1 MRAVSTSERDAG
13 PSDDV
18 TLAFGIDDARHGDR
32 ASRCH
37 ARNVF
42 RGNVSVRMRVTF
54 QRHAASVRARM
65 ARARAWTYDGSRSIA
80 RAPCGRSIRYVSRAD
95 VKFLYDE
102 IVQKKCY
109 GERKDGNASRARDRV
124 DVGGNIGLAAVSMA
138 ADVGEGGR
146 VVTLEPMERAYACL
160 RRNAREFCGAPGEGV
175 GGGARVGSVMRAF
188 GDAHVAG
195 GGGGSGCGAIFAY
208 NAGAGA
214 TRDDGRVFVEFPRAA
229 GWCTP
234 AEHRDDAETV
244 DNLVKYVFDA
254 LATPMDADGERRDGL
269 EENAATRAGRALR
282 SLVLDDD
289 ARGGASARV
298 MEATWMRKMISHAA
312 AFFLRLV
319 VRCVAA
325 WMLAD
330 ARETRRPV
338 VTVSDVIDSH
348 DLQDVFLKVDVE
360 RSELDVLRG
369 VTNEHWKRIRC
380 VNVECHASTLEPVS
394 SLLRSKFADVSVERL
409 FGDAQLFVVRASD
422 STTHEI
428 ENIELA

>member
-1 MRAVSTSERDAG
+1 MAHRSRWTFDPSTRVAESPRGER
-13 PSDDV
+13 V
-18 TLAFGIDDARHGDR
+18 
-32 ASRCH
+32 
-37 ARNVF
+37 
-42 RGNVSVRMRVTF
+42 
-54 QRHAASVRARM
+54 
-65 ARARAWTYDGSRSIA
+65 
-80 RAPCGRSIRYVSRAD
+80 RYVSRAD

-102 IVQKKCY
+102 ILVGKKCY
-109 GERKDGNASRARDRV
+109 SKERFGATSRPSRDGV

-138 ADVGEGGR
+138 SDVGEFGR
-146 VVTLEPMERAYACL
+146 VVTLEPMGRAYEAL
-160 RRNAREFCGAPGEGV
+160 RANAREFCGAPGRAR
-175 GGGARVGSVMRAF
+175 GGGARPGSVMRAF

-195 GGGGSGCGAIFAY
+195 GGAGSGCGAIFAY
-208 NAGAGA
+208 NVGAGA

-229 GWCTP
+229 GWSTS
-234 AEHRDDAETV
+234 AEYRDDAETV

-269 EENAATRAGRALR
+269 EENAATAAGRALR

-289 ARGGASARV
+289 ARGCASAREN
-298 MEATWMRKMISHAA
+298 EATWVRRLISHAA
-312 AFFLRLV
+312 AFVLRLV

-330 ARETRRPV
+330 ARELRRPV

-369 VTNEHWKRIRC
+369 ITEEHWKRICR

-394 SLLRSKFADVSVERL
+394 SLLRSKFAEVSVERL

-422 STTHEI
+422 ATTCETKS
-428 ENIELA
+428 IELV